1 MSTRGTT
8 TPTERIDVLLQH
20 ARQFY
25 ALDLV
30 GEAIARTRH
39 VLAQCDEEARATRDE
54 STLREIETRRT
65 YALQMLERLGGRRIR
80 PAPERATI

>member
-1 MSTRGTT
+1 MSSRYTT
-8 TPTERIDVLLQH
+8 TPAERIDVLLQH

-39 VLAQCDEEARATRDE
+39 VLELCDKEALAARDE
-54 STLREIETRRT
+54 STLRDIETRRA
-65 YALQMLERLGGRRIR
+65 YAEQMLERLGGRRIR